1 MPRKTKKPAIKNNA
15 CETRLSELKQL
26 LEVIERA
33 KQMWQATFDAIRDPV
48 AIISEDYDIERANIA
63 TARVAGVDIKELVG
77 KKCYKI
83 FAGRSTVCDGCPLTH
98 AIEANNPSISKLG
111 NQIHKLDFEASAYP
125 YPGGKERSKATVV
138 HYRDITEE
146 KRLQQELIQQEK
158 MAAIGM
164 LAGGVAHEIN
174 NPIGGILAFTQLLM
188 RDVQR
193 GDPLRAD
200 LEEIERAAIR
210 CKKIVADLLD
220 FSRSSSGR
228 EKQWVDV
235 NTLVEKIVPFIK
247 AEMKSLNI
255 NLKLELKADLPSVYA
270 DANRLQQVLLNLMT
284 NACQAMAKGGDLVVS
299 TYADKT
305 DLCIQVDD
313 SGCGISKENF
323 SKIFDP
329 FFTTKPPGKGTGLG
343 LSVSYRI
350 IREHNGTIDVESEEG
365 KGTRFTVR
373 LPAIKEG
380 R

>member
-1 MPRKTKKPAIKNNA
+1 
-15 CETRLSELKQL
+15 
-26 LEVIERA
+26 
-33 KQMWQATFDAIRDPV
+33 
-48 AIISEDYDIERANIA
+48 
-63 TARVAGVDIKELVG
+63 
-77 KKCYKI
+77 
-83 FAGRSTVCDGCPLTH
+83 
-98 AIEANNPSISKLG
+98 
-111 NQIHKLDFEASAYP
+111 
-125 YPGGKERSKATVV
+125 
-138 HYRDITEE
+138 
-146 KRLQQELIQQEK
+146 
-158 MAAIGM
+158 
-164 LAGGVAHEIN
+164 
-174 NPIGGILAFTQLLM
+174 
-188 RDVQR
+188 
-193 GDPLRAD
+193 
-200 LEEIERAAIR
+200 
-210 CKKIVADLLD
+210 
-220 FSRSSSGR
+220 
-228 EKQWVDV
+228 
-235 NTLVEKIVPFIK
+235 
-247 AEMKSLNI
+247 MKSLNI